1 MYGPALSPRIPPLPP
16 LRFPTGM
23 QICAPLWLGVWGLA
37 ICWLVPPARAQIP
50 DKHWT
55 LTELIDRALDHDAE
69 VASSR
74 WQVESATAR
83 RRQAAAA
90 KFFPRLRLDSESGL
104 VPDAMGNV
112 FNPPADTTG
121 IPSLGPFVRAE
132 LQFVQPLYPFS
143 LGRHLDE
150 AATRGVDVEQSELSQ
165 TRLDVAFA
173 VKELYYGLLLA
184 QDLSALAQRVSEE
197 LDRRVEELDDA
208 LALAPSDRYKLRLAQ
223 LDLGEQQR
231 AVGDQL
237 ALARAALA
245 WRTGLPRDA
254 PLLLRA
260 EGLAPVAASV
270 PSLDELA
277 AQALGQRPEWRKL
290 QAGLAAKHALAQAA
304 RAAYQPQV
312 FIGGGLRYAVAPG
325 RTDQR
330 NPFVKDEFNFFN
342 GGVFIGVRQS
352 LEWHL
357 LAADL
362 DRARAE
368 YRALEVRVPGAE
380 EGIRL
385 DVHRAYLDYRRADRD
400 LQGARQSRQLARQ
413 WLREARD
420 DFEFD
425 PQTIGELIAAF
436 ETWARREQGYGEAL
450 YDFNISVARLEKA
463 TGGLELIPRDE
474 TP

>member
-1 MYGPALSPRIPPLPP
+1 
-16 LRFPTGM
+16 M
-23 QICAPLWLGVWGLA
+23 QVYVPLWLGVWGLA
-37 ICWLVPPARAQIP
+37 MCLPALPARAQMSA
-50 DKHWT
+50 KHWT
-55 LTELIDRALDHDAE
+55 LAELIDRAWEHDGA
-69 VASSR
+69 VASGR
-74 WQVESATAR
+74 WKVESAAAR

-90 KFFPRLRLDSESGL
+90 KILPRLRIDSESGI
-104 VPDAMGNV
+104 VPDAMGSV
-112 FNPPADTTG
+112 FDPPADTTG

-132 LQFVQPLYPFS
+132 LQFVQPLYPIS
-143 LGRHLDE
+143 LGRHLNE
-150 AATRGVDVEQSELSQ
+150 AALRGVDVEQSAVEQ

-184 QDLSALAQRVSEE
+184 QDLRALAQRVSDELASRAEE
-197 LDRRVEELDDA
+197 LDADPA
-208 LALAPSDRYKLRLAQ
+208 LSSSDRYKLRLAQ
-223 LDLGEQQR
+223 LDLAVQQR
-231 AVGDQL
+231 EVGDQW

-260 EGLAPVAASV
+260 ERLAPVAALV
-270 PSLDELA
+270 PPLDELVGR
-277 AQALGQRPEWRKL
+277 ALGLRPEWRKL
-290 QAGLAAKHALAQAA
+290 QAGLAAKQALAQAA

-330 NPFVKDEFNFFN
+330 NPFVKDEYNFFN

-357 LAADL
+357 LAADV

-368 YRALEVRVPGAE
+368 YRALEVRLVGAQ

-400 LQGARQSRQLARQ
+400 LQDARQSRQLARQ

-425 PQTIGELIAAF
+425 PQTIGDLIAAF
-436 ETWARREQGYGEAL
+436 EAWARREQGYGEAL
-450 YDFNISVARLEKA
+450 YDFNLSVARLEKA
-463 TGGLELIPRDE
+463 TGGLELIRRDD

>member
-1 MYGPALSPRIPPLPP
+1 
-16 LRFPTGM
+16 M

-37 ICWLVPPARAQIP
+37 ICLPALPARAQMP
-50 DKHWT
+50 DKRWT
-55 LTELIDRALDHDAE
+55 LPELIDRALERDGE

-74 WQVESATAR
+74 WKVESADAR

-90 KFFPRLRLDSESGL
+90 KILPRLRIDSKSGL
-104 VPDAMGNV
+104 VPDAEGNV

-121 IPSLGPFVRAE
+121 LRSLGPFARAE
-132 LQFVQPLYPFS
+132 LQFVQPLYPIS
-143 LGRHLDE
+143 LARHLDE
-150 AATRGVDVEQSELSQ
+150 AATQGIDVDQSDLSQ
-165 TRLDVAFA
+165 AQLDVAFA

-184 QDLSALAQRVSEE
+184 QDLDGLARRVSKE
-197 LDRRVEELDDA
+197 LARRAEELDDDSA
-208 LALAPSDRYKLRLAQ
+208 LSSSDRYKLRLAQ
-223 LDLGEQQR
+223 LDLAVQQR
-231 AVGDQL
+231 EVGDQL

-245 WRTGLPRDA
+245 WRTSLPSDE
-254 PLLLRA
+254 PLLLQA
-260 EGLAPVAASV
+260 ERLAPVAVSV
-270 PSLDELA
+270 PPLDELV
-277 AQALGQRPEWRKL
+277 AQALDRRPEWRKL
-290 QAGLAAKHALAQAA
+290 QAGLAAKQALVQAA
-304 RAAYQPQV
+304 RVAYQPQV

-357 LAADL
+357 LAADV

-368 YRALEVRVPGAE
+368 YRALEVRVPGAQ

-385 DVHRAYLDYRRADRD
+385 DVQRAYLAYRRADRD
-400 LQGARQSRQLARQ
+400 LQDARQSRQLARQ

-425 PQTIGELIAAF
+425 PQTIGDLIAAF
-436 ETWARREQGYGEAL
+436 ETWARREQAHGEAL
-450 YDFNISVARLEKA
+450 YDFNLSVARLEKA

-474 TP
+474 TSP

>member
-1 MYGPALSPRIPPLPP
+1 
-16 LRFPTGM
+16 M
-23 QICAPLWLGVWGLA
+23 QIHTPLWLGVWSLA
-37 ICWLVPPARAQIP
+37 LCLPALPARAQVP
-50 DKHWT
+50 DRLWT
-55 LTELIDRALDHDAE
+55 LTELIDRAWEHDGD
-69 VASSR
+69 VASGR
-74 WQVESATAR
+74 WKVESAAAR
-83 RRQAAAA
+83 RRQATAA
-90 KFFPRLRLDSESGL
+90 KILPRLRIDSESGL
-104 VPDAMGNV
+104 VPDAMGSV

-143 LGRHLDE
+143 LGRHLGE
-150 AATRGVDVEQSELSQ
+150 AAARGVDVEQSALSQ
-165 TRLDVAFA
+165 TRLEVALA

-184 QDLSALAQRVSEE
+184 QDLHALAQRVSAE
-197 LDRRVEELDDA
+197 LAGRAAELDDDPA
-208 LALAPSDRYKLRLAQ
+208 LSSSDRYKLRLAQ
-223 LDLGEQQR
+223 LDLAVQQR
-231 AVGDQL
+231 EVGDQL

-245 WRTGLPRDA
+245 WRTSLPSDA

-260 EGLAPVAASV
+260 ERLAPVAALV
-270 PSLDELA
+270 PSLDELV
-277 AQALGQRPEWRKL
+277 AQALDLRPEWRKL
-290 QAGLAAKHALAQAA
+290 QAGLAAKQALAQAA

-357 LAADL
+357 LAADVA
-362 DRARAE
+362 RAGAE
-368 YRALEVRVPGAE
+368 YRALAVRVPSAQ

-385 DVHRAYLDYRRADRD
+385 DVRRAYLAYRRADRD
-400 LQGARQSRQLARQ
+400 LQDAHQSWQLARQ
-413 WLREARD
+413 WLREAHD

-425 PQTIGELIAAF
+425 PQTIGDLIAAF
-436 ETWARREQGYGEAL
+436 ETWARREQAHGEAL
-450 YDFNISVARLEKA
+450 YDFNLSVARLEKA
-463 TGGLELIPRDE
+463 TGGLELIRRDD

>member
-1 MYGPALSPRIPPLPP
+1 MQIRTP
-16 LRFPTGM
+16 LR
-23 QICAPLWLGVWGLA
+23 LGVWGLA
-37 ICWLVPPARAQIP
+37 MCLPALPARAQMP
-50 DKHWT
+50 DKRWT
-55 LTELIDRALDHDAE
+55 LPELIDRALERDGD
-69 VASSR
+69 VASGR
-74 WQVESATAR
+74 WKVESAAAR

-90 KFFPRLRLDSESGL
+90 KILPRLRIDSESGL
-104 VPDAMGNV
+104 VPDAMGSV
-112 FNPPADTTG
+112 FNPPSDTTG
-121 IPSLGPFVRAE
+121 IPSLGPFARAE

-150 AATRGVDVEQSELSQ
+150 AATRGVDVEQSDLSQ

-184 QDLSALAQRVSEE
+184 QDLDALAQRVSKE
-197 LDRRVEELDDA
+197 LANRAEELDDDPA
-208 LALAPSDRYKLRLAQ
+208 LSLSDRYKLRLAQ
-223 LDLGEQQR
+223 LDLAVQQR
-231 AVGDQL
+231 EVTDQL

-245 WRTGLPRDA
+245 WRTSLPSDG

-260 EGLAPVAASV
+260 ERLAPAVASV
-270 PSLDELA
+270 PPLDELVI
-277 AQALGQRPEWRKL
+277 QAVGRRPEWRKL
-290 QAGLAAKHALAQAA
+290 QAGLAAKQALTQVA

-330 NPFVKDEFNFFN
+330 NPFLKDEFNFFN

-357 LAADL
+357 LAADVA
-362 DRARAE
+362 RARAE
-368 YRALEVRVPGAE
+368 YRALEARVPGAQ

-385 DVHRAYLDYRRADRD
+385 DVHRAYLGYRRADRD
-400 LQGARQSRQLARQ
+400 LQDARQSRQLARQ

-436 ETWARREQGYGEAL
+436 GTWARREQGYGEAL
-450 YDFNISVARLEKA
+450 YDFNLSVARLEKA
-463 TGGLELIPRDE
+463 TGGLELIARDE
-474 TP
+474 PSP

>member
-1 MYGPALSPRIPPLPP
+1 
-16 LRFPTGM
+16 M
-23 QICAPLWLGVWGLA
+23 QICAPFWLGVWSLA
-37 ICWLVPPARAQIP
+37 ICLPSLPARAQMP
-50 DKHWT
+50 DNRWT
-55 LTELIDRALDHDAE
+55 LTELIDRAWEHDGE
-69 VASSR
+69 VASGR
-74 WQVESATAR
+74 WKVESAAAR
-83 RRQAAAA
+83 RRQATAA
-90 KFFPRLRLDSESGL
+90 KILPRLRIDSESGL
-104 VPDAMGNV
+104 VPDAMGSV
-112 FNPPADTTG
+112 FNPPSDTTG
-121 IPSLGPFVRAE
+121 FRSLGPFARAE
-132 LQFVQPLYPFS
+132 LQFVQPLYPIS
-143 LGRHLDE
+143 LARHLDE
-150 AATRGVDVEQSELSQ
+150 AATRGVDVEQSDLSQ

-184 QDLSALAQRVSEE
+184 QDLNSLAQRVSDE
-197 LDRRVEELDDA
+197 LASRAEKLDDDPV
-208 LALAPSDRYKLRLAQ
+208 LSSSGRYKLRLAQ
-223 LDLGEQQR
+223 LDLAVQQR
-231 AVGDQL
+231 EVGDQL

-254 PLLLRA
+254 PLLLQA
-260 EGLAPVAASV
+260 ERLAPVAALV
-270 PSLDELA
+270 PPLDELVA
-277 AQALGQRPEWRKL
+277 RSLDLRPEWRKL
-290 QAGLAAKHALAQAA
+290 QAGLAAQQALTQAA

-357 LAADL
+357 LAADV

-368 YRALEVRVPGAE
+368 YRALEVRVPSAQ

-400 LQGARQSRQLARQ
+400 LQDARKSRRLARQ

-425 PQTIGELIAAF
+425 PQTIGDLIAAF
-436 ETWARREQGYGEAL
+436 ETWARREQAYGEAL
-450 YDFNISVARLEKA
+450 YDFNLSVARLEKA
-463 TGGLELIPRDE
+463 TGGLELIRRDE

>member
-1 MYGPALSPRIPPLPP
+1 M
-16 LRFPTGM
+16 
-23 QICAPLWLGVWGLA
+23 
-37 ICWLVPPARAQIP
+37 
-50 DKHWT
+50 
-55 LTELIDRALDHDAE
+55 
-69 VASSR
+69 
-74 WQVESATAR
+74 
-83 RRQAAAA
+83 
-90 KFFPRLRLDSESGL
+90 
-104 VPDAMGNV
+104 

-121 IPSLGPFVRAE
+121 LRSLGPFARAE

-150 AATRGVDVEQSELSQ
+150 AATQGVDVEQSDLSQ
-165 TRLDVAFA
+165 SRLDVAFA

-184 QDLSALAQRVSEE
+184 QDLDDLARRVSKE
-197 LDRRVEELDDA
+197 LAGRAEELDDSA
-208 LALAPSDRYKLRLAQ
+208 LSSSNRYKLRLAQ
-223 LDLGEQQR
+223 LDLAVQQR
-231 AVGDQL
+231 EVGDQL

-245 WRTGLPRDA
+245 WRTSLPSDA

-260 EGLAPVAASV
+260 ERLAPVAASV
-270 PSLDELA
+270 PPLDELV
-277 AQALGQRPEWRKL
+277 AQALDRRPEWRKL
-290 QAGLAAKHALAQAA
+290 QAGLAAKQALAQAA

-357 LAADL
+357 LAADVA
-362 DRARAE
+362 RARAE
-368 YRALEVRVPGAE
+368 YRALEVRVPSAQ

-400 LQGARQSRQLARQ
+400 LQDVRQSRRLARQ

-425 PQTIGELIAAF
+425 PQTIGDLIAAF
-436 ETWARREQGYGEAL
+436 ETWAHREQGYGEAL
-450 YDFNISVARLEKA
+450 YDFNLSVARLEKA

-474 TP
+474 PSP

>member
-1 MYGPALSPRIPPLPP
+1 
-16 LRFPTGM
+16 M
-23 QICAPLWLGVWGLA
+23 QIYIPLWLGVWGLA
-37 ICWLVPPARAQIP
+37 MCLPTLPARAEMP

-55 LTELIDRALDHDAE
+55 LTELIDRAWEHDGD
-69 VASSR
+69 VASGR
-74 WQVESATAR
+74 WKVESAAAR

-90 KFFPRLRLDSESGL
+90 KILPRLRIDSESGL
-104 VPDAMGNV
+104 VPDAMGSV
-112 FNPPADTTG
+112 FNPPSDTTG

-143 LGRHLDE
+143 LARHLAA

-173 VKELYYGLLLA
+173 VEELYYGLLLA
-184 QDLSALAQRVSEE
+184 QDLHSLAQRVSDELASRAEE
-197 LDRRVEELDDA
+197 LEDDPA
-208 LALAPSDRYKLRLAQ
+208 RSSSDRYKLRLAQ
-223 LDLGEQQR
+223 LDLAVQQR
-231 AVGDQL
+231 EVGDQL

-245 WRTGLPRDA
+245 WRTGLPSHA

-260 EGLAPVAASV
+260 ERLSPVAALV
-270 PSLDELA
+270 PPLDELVA
-277 AQALGQRPEWRKL
+277 RALDLRPEWRKL
-290 QAGLAAKHALAQAA
+290 QAGLAAKQALTQAA

-312 FIGGGLRYAVAPG
+312 FVGGGLRYAMAPG

-342 GGVFIGVRQS
+342 GGVFLGVRQS

-357 LAADL
+357 LAADV
-362 DRARAE
+362 DRAHAE
-368 YRALEVRVPGAE
+368 YRALEVRVAGVQ

-400 LQGARQSRQLARQ
+400 LQDARQSRQLARQ

-425 PQTIGELIAAF
+425 PQTIGELITAF
-436 ETWARREQGYGEAL
+436 ETWARREQAYGQAL
-450 YDFNISVARLEKA
+450 YDFNLSVARLEKA
-463 TGGLELIPRDE
+463 TGGLKLIPRDA